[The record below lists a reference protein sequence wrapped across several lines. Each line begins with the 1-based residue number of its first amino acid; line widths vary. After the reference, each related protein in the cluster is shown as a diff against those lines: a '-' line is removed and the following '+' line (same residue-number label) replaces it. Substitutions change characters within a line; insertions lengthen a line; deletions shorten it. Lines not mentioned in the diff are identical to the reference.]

1 MIDKVEVIHSWNGKF
16 LKTLSKK
23 YGKKGYD
30 WLDWMTLLIRDDTH
44 VMSMK
49 IVQISRPFPCPSTS
63 ENFPPPWPWM
73 SNFEWPPPPLND
85 NQLIKRKHDRRM
97 TIICYQQINYRIIHH
112 LQWLLL
118 TLSRMGYWPGYLWWL
133 WLASHCLPYFLHT
146 SYPQFPHW
154 EWVERQESVDLV
166 ASALSHIR
174 FHAYDICSRHKSNL
188 L

>member
-1 MIDKVEVIHSWNGKF
+1 MWCPWK
-16 LKTLSKK
+16 LSKFQDPSPVHLHLK
-23 YGKKGYD
+23 IFRP
-30 WLDWMTLLIRDDTH
+30 LDLGCP
-44 VMSMK
+44 
-49 IVQISRPFPCPSTS
+49 IS
-63 ENFPPPWPWM
+63 ND
-73 SNFEWPPPPLND
+73 PPPPLND